1 MRIIEEIARQYP
13 SLDLESIRIL
23 LTIHDNPGFSIREV
37 ADILVLNKKNVQI
50 KVALMAEGRKNRSG
64 ASKRRLVNIDRK
76 LTDKRARDLMLTDA
90 GMRLAERLSSLKNNL

>member
-23 LTIHDNPGFSIREV
+23 LTIHDNPGFCIREV
-37 ADILVLNKKNVQI
+37 ADILALDKKNVQI
-50 KVALMAEGRKNRSG
+50 KVALMAEGRANRSG
-64 ASKRRLVNIDRK
+64 ASKRRLINVDRK

-90 GMRLAERLSSLKNNL
+90 GMTLAEKLKVLNV